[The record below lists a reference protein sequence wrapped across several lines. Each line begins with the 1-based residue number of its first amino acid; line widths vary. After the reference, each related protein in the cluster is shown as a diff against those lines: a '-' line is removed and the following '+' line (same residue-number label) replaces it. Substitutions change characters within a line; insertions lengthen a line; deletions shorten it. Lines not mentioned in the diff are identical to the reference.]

1 MAQIVAEIGNLR
13 KTIASELKTFDLG
26 PVQKD
31 LVARAQGYV
40 QSGNLED
47 QERERAF
54 AEQLKQMEDQLRQKD
69 EELAQLR

>member
-40 QSGNLED
+40 
-47 QERERAF
+47 
-54 AEQLKQMEDQLRQKD
+54 
-69 EELAQLR
+69 